1 MYGVDVTNKKNV
13 HVDTYALQT
22 IARFLHQGGGGAFY
36 KVCFNY
42 LVNWL
47 PFTPIGHFIT
57 QHWVIIEGSNLFE
70 FEFSFWGAPS
80 GVPTLL
86 LLWNRIIFAIVI
98 IISISTII
106 SSNIDCHHRY
116 HHLYYYDHIRHH
128 TDAQFEII
136 DNDGVKTAVAWKTY
150 SNRPFERCGL
160 GILAFVGEGEAE
172 VDLVLIKT
180 SDFLLWK
187 LCCNKTEKSKVNP
200 TCNSM
205 FLPRQEEPPM
215 PAWEHYQLS

>member
-1 MYGVDVTNKKNV
+1 MYGVDVTNKKMCMSIL
-13 HVDTYALQT
+13 TPC
-22 IARFLHQGGGGAFY
+22 RKFLVFYIRGSVY

-42 LVNWL
+42 LVNWQL
-47 PFTPIGHFIT
+47 LHRSAISSLSSERSSRDPTFLNM
-57 QHWVIIEGSNLFE
+57 SSL
-70 FEFSFWGAPS
+70 WGAPS
-80 GVPTLL
+80 GVCNCYHHQYQHHHQQQHWLSSSL
-86 LLWNRIIFAIVI
+86 SSFILLW
-98 IISISTII
+98 SYS
-106 SSNIDCHHRY
+106 
-116 HHLYYYDHIRHH
+116 HH

-187 LCCNKTEKSKVNP
+187 LCCNKTEIARSTQAWFPPVTVKWAIALWIL
-200 TCNSM
+200 SM
-205 FLPRQEEPPM
+205 FSPCQEESPIQ
-215 PAWEHYQLS
+215 PAWENYQLS